1 MKGENRDLLMIV
13 KSKISHYFTGVRSLP
28 VDYYSNAN
36 TWMTSVIFNDWI
48 VKWDLELRR
57 KIVLLVGNCT
67 AHKQFVIK
75 VHESDLLAC
84 EHYIVN
90 SAM

>member
-1 MKGENRDLLMIV
+1 
-13 KSKISHYFTGVRSLP
+13 LP

-36 TWMTSVIFNDWI
+36 AWMTCVIFSDWL
-48 VKWDLELRR
+48 VNWDLELMR
-57 KIVLLVGNCT
+57 KLVLLVDSCT

-75 VHESDLLAC
+75 VHQSDFLAC